1 MFHVGSAA
9 PGTSMSKKRAKPP
22 QKAEPTTWFATL
34 NAAQLRELCAACKL
48 PSSGLKPDLI
58 ARLVASPCAEFS
70 SIPGTGPSLLETCA
84 AAGLSSEGEHFELVV
99 RIMRHR
105 SGPDAE
111 PLTKKRRKS
120 REVPAEK
127 ILPKDISVSPELDT
141 ITMRAAGWCM
151 VDKTRWSDKRWKTH
165 AIEVFQKAGAFL
177 KTNASRG
184 PAHGLAVARA
194 LFRGIAAGAD
204 EVVGWR
210 YADYE
215 MGEFT
220 DEYIKLMEASV
231 LTKNEVSCRQVTV
244 EAVLAVCTAHSLYG
258 VAAGRPG
265 HVSVRE
271 GSSHGRR
278 HGWHR
283 PAGRI
288 RRGATR
294 GSRACCHWQCAP
306 QRRLSTAR
314 PRVCPG

>member
-9 PGTSMSKKRAKPP
+9 PGTSMSKKRAKP

-34 NAAQLRELCAACKL
+34 YAAQLRELCAACKL

-70 SIPGTGPSLLETCA
+70 SIPGTGHNLLETCA
-84 AAGLSSEGEHFELVV
+84 AAGLSSEGEHFDLVV

-120 REVPAEK
+120 REVPADK
-127 ILPKDISVSPELDT
+127 ILPKDVSVSPELDT

-151 VDKTRWSDKRWKTH
+151 VDKTKWSDKRWKTH
-165 AIEVFQKAGAFL
+165 AIEVFQKADAFL
-177 KTNASRG
+177 KTNTSRG
-184 PAHGLAVARA
+184 PTHGLAVARA

-210 YADYE
+210 YAEYE

-231 LTKNEVSCRQVTV
+231 LTKNEVSCRQV
-244 EAVLAVCTAHSLYG
+244 EAVLALCTAHPVYG

-271 GSSHGRR
+271 GSSHVRR

-288 RRGATR
+288 RRGAPR
-294 GSRACCHWQCAP
+294 GSRACGAP

-314 PRVCPG
+314 PRICPS